1 MNLIPDSQSLV
12 CSFCLLA
19 NTFLDVDKSQTLL
32 PNLLLTSEDDGLFI
46 VLLMAPA
53 SSSAT
58 EVPIQADPVHNHA
71 NHDKSS
77 FKVLALWRCWTWVCW
92 QAAFRKIGSRESL
105 GIQIGEETGPKFW
118 QFQRWQ
124 QILSTFRSRSLPL
137 VELNSKVLAPPSHR
151 SRQESIEICHQ
162 KLHDWVWTCHICAD
176 NPILARKFSE
186 AGPSFLLRSFYFHEV
201 TSHKSNL
208 KLVPGTLSSLDCE
221 ADAPTLQPPAGKVET
236 TPPPVAPPVAPPDLP
251 SAPAAVPAPVTAPA
265 EPKPDEPAEPDKPDK
280 PETVPAVQSL
290 QSEAGTAETLGW
302 GQKPPFA
309 ELVSF

>member
-1 MNLIPDSQSLV
+1 MLKLS
-12 CSFCLLA
+12 
-19 NTFLDVDKSQTLL
+19 
-32 PNLLLTSEDDGLFI
+32 LLTGSISKDWQQRVSWDSNWWGNG
-46 VLLMAPA
+46 
-53 SSSAT
+53 AT
-58 EVPIQADPVHNHA
+58 
-71 NHDKSS
+71 
-77 FKVLALWRCWTWVCW
+77 
-92 QAAFRKIGSRESL
+92 
-105 GIQIGEETGPKFW
+105 FW
-118 QFQRWQ
+118 QFH
-124 QILSTFRSRSLPL
+124 STFRSRSLPL

-186 AGPSFLLRSFYFHEV
+186 AGPSFLIRSFYFHEV

-265 EPKPDEPAEPDKPDK
+265 EPKPDKPAEPDKPEK

-302 GQKPPFA
+302 GQKPPD
-309 ELVSF
+309 LQSSFLFNPSLIWQFFNLLNHVG

>member
-32 PNLLLTSEDDGLFI
+32 PNWLLTSEDDGLFI

-77 FKVLALWRCWTWVCW
+77 FKVLALWRCWSWVCW

-105 GIQIGEETGPKFW
+105 GIQIGEETEPKFW

-208 KLVPGTLSSLDCE
+208 KLFGTRYPVFAGLWGGRPDTAATRGE
-221 ADAPTLQPPAGKVET
+221 GGDNAAAGRPAGR
-236 TPPPVAPPVAPPDLP
+236 
-251 SAPAAVPAPVTAPA
+251 TAG
-265 EPKPDEPAEPDKPDK
+265 
-280 PETVPAVQSL
+280 PAVC
-290 QSEAGTAETLGW
+290 AGGSGSSTGDGSGRA
-302 GQKPPFA
+302 
-309 ELVSF
+309 